1 MYIKRDSGP
10 VVRVYISFR
19 ETSINQSIIHPINL
33 KFSSSP
39 HPPSWKLTPPK
50 PGKAHLPS
58 SSQAASSKP
67 HRQYINLQ
75 KKTQVT
81 TRTFLL
87 ILRGAACA
95 LAALEA
101 NVTKALRIR
110 ERPALGAGSAV
121 VHLGTPVI
129 NRVAVG
135 LVLGIRKRDKGSE
148 ANENSVE
155 MHLGFFKKRASV

>member
-1 MYIKRDSGP
+1 MYIKRGSGP

-19 ETSINQSIIHPINL
+19 ETSISQTTIHPIIL
-33 KFSSSP
+33 KLSSSP
-39 HPPSWKLTPPK
+39 QPPSWKLTPPK

-58 SSQAASSKP
+58 SRQAASSKP
-67 HRQYINLQ
+67 HRQYINPQ

-81 TRTFLL
+81 TRTCLL
-87 ILRGAACA
+87 LLRGAAYA

-110 ERPALGAGSAV
+110 ELVALGAGSAA
-121 VHLGTPVI
+121 VHLGTPALD
-129 NRVAVG
+129 RGASA
-135 LVLGIRKRDKGSE
+135 LVLGKRKRDKGSE

-155 MHLGFFKKRASV
+155 LHLGFF

>member
-1 MYIKRDSGP
+1 MFSLRD
-10 VVRVYISFR
+10 
-19 ETSINQSIIHPINL
+19 IHKTTNHPSNHFKAL
-33 KFSSSP
+33 QFSST
-39 HPPSWKLTPPK
+39 PSWKLTPPK
-50 PGKAHLPS
+50 PGTVHLPNS
-58 SSQAASSKP
+58 RQAASSKP
-67 HRQYINLQ
+67 HRQYINPQ

-129 NRVAVG
+129 DRVAVG
-135 LVLGIRKRDKGSE
+135 LVLGKRKRDKGSE
-148 ANENSVE
+148 ANKNSVE
-155 MHLGFFKKRASV
+155 MHLGFFFKKKRASV